1 MEPLT
6 QHRAILPLEQAMENY
21 MFPLVGGPNQASPC
35 PAASKLME
43 DVSIYAD
50 VPDHQLLPVLQIVI
64 VV

>member
-1 MEPLT
+1 
-6 QHRAILPLEQAMENY
+6 MENY